1 MLAHQGRSAA
11 SGVINLAWMDFPTGR
26 RADASML
33 ALQVDFRPVFATEKR
48 ILHAMV
54 KSSPTRLITRWM
66 AKFRWPNGVSL
77 QRELCCCRSQGLP
90 VVR

>member
-54 KSSPTRLITRWM
+54 KSSPTCLISPLDGQVQV
-66 AKFRWPNGVSL
+66 AK
-77 QRELCCCRSQGLP
+77 RSFP
-90 VVR
+90 SA